1 MGRRIHVE
9 ILIRAPLED
18 LWRLTQT
25 PELHE
30 RWDLRFS
37 SITYG
42 DVVDGAQRFR
52 YATRIGGG
60 LEVEGWG
67 ETRGTLDQDG
77 SRTSA
82 LAFGSDDRKALI
94 RKGSGFWKYTPEPDG
109 VRFVTGYDYEPR
121 WGSIGRVVDLAFRP
135 VLAWATAWSF
145 DRLRLWL
152 ERDIDPTLSAVRAL
166 CHTIARGVL
175 GFVFVFHGLVPK
187 LIAAHPEEVEYLV
200 LSGFPEES
208 APIAVRALGV
218 VEILFGL
225 ALLWFWRA
233 RWLYVLTAVALVL
246 LASAAVVLRPAA
258 AIDPFNPISF
268 TIALVALALIGW
280 VACDDLPSAARCDW
294 GVGGKKR

>member
-9 ILIRAPLED
+9 ILVRAPLED

-42 DVVDGAQRFR
+42 DVIDGAQRFR

-82 LAFGSDDRKALI
+82 LAFGSDDPRALI

-109 VRFVTGYDYEPR
+109 VWFVTGYDYEPR
-121 WGSIGRVVDLAFRP
+121 WGHTGRVVDLAFRP

-152 ERDIDPTLSAVRAL
+152 EQDIDPTLLAVRAL

-200 LSGFPEES
+200 LSGFPEAS

-218 VEILFGL
+218 VEILFGI
-225 ALLWFWRA
+225 ALLWFWRL

-246 LASAAVVLRPAA
+246 LASAAVVLRPAG

-280 VACDDLPSAARCDW
+280 VACADLPSAARCDW
-294 GVGGKKR
+294 GVEGKKR